1 MYQCGCISI
10 IDTIMNGE
18 IKKQQLRK
26 MSCELSLLSRPD
38 GSASLSCGDTSVM
51 ASVYGPAEVKIAKE
65 QINQATLE
73 IIYKPKSGIANCAEK
88 LKENLICSTCET
100 TILACLHPR
109 SSISITIQEL
119 QNSGSLLACA
129 INTVCLSLLDASVNM
144 KFLMAAVYCVFT
156 ENNQLILDPTIKEE
170 TSAPISMMFV
180 FDGASKST
188 LAIHTSGLF
197 DKTQFNQALLACR
210 VASDEIFTFYKE
222 IMEKNFSKS

>member
-1 MYQCGCISI
+1 
-10 IDTIMNGE
+10 MNGE

-38 GSASLSCGDTSVM
+38 GSASLSCGDTSMM

-65 QINQATLE
+65 QINQATVE
-73 IIYKPKSGIANCAEK
+73 IVYKPKSGMANCAEK

-100 TILACLHPR
+100 AILACLHPR

-129 INTVCLSLLDASVNM
+129 INVVCLSLLDASVNM
-144 KFLMAAVYCVFT
+144 NFMIAAVSCVFT
-156 ENNQLILDPTIKEE
+156 ENDQLILDPTLKEE
-170 TSAPISMMFV
+170 SSAPISMMFV
-180 FDGASKST
+180 FDSVSKSI

-197 DKTQFNQALLACR
+197 DKTKFNSALVACR
-210 VASDEIFTFYKE
+210 AASDEIFTFYRE
-222 IMEKNFSKS
+222 IMQKNFSKS